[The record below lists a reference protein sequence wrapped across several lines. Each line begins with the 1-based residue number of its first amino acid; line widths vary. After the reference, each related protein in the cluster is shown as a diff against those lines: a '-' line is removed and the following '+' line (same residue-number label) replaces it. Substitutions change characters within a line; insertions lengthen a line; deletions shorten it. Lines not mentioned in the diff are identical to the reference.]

1 MHEVDTIEAYI
12 ADEIWANQLELNT
25 FMPANVIAY
34 DAINQTVDVQPLLNT
49 TYISPPMSVKK
60 PQLLG
65 IPIIFPKSSGN
76 AIHIPLKKG
85 DGVGVIFCQ
94 RSLDEWKTKGDVTS
108 VLDTRLHDFTDA
120 VAIAGLDIRPR
131 QIPEPD
137 KMSVLADNGLYI
149 GKPTGTSGAIA
160 GLSQTEVFQALS
172 KLCDIVSGLTTI
184 TTSAGTADPVT
195 NAVATTGTGVVD
207 TAVQTQLSLIKA
219 VFDEIGGN

>member
-12 ADEIWANQLELNT
+12 EDEIRANQLDLNT
-25 FMPANVIAY
+25 FMPANVLAY
-34 DAINQTVDVQPLLNT
+34 DAVNQTVDVQPVLNS

-76 AIHIPLKKG
+76 TIHIPLKKG
-85 DGVGVIFCQ
+85 DGVGIIFCQ
-94 RSLDEWKTKGDVTS
+94 RSLDDWKLKGDVTS
-108 VLDTRLHDFTDA
+108 VLDNRLHDLTDA

-131 QIPEPD
+131 QIPEPE

-172 KLCDIVSGLTTI
+172 KLCDIVSGLSVI
-184 TTSAGTADPVT
+184 
-195 NAVATTGTGVVD
+195 TTGTLTPPTAVAGTGVLD
-207 TAVQTQLSLIKA
+207 PAVQTQLSLIKA

>member
-12 ADEIWANQLELNT
+12 EDEIRANQLDLNT
-25 FMPANVIAY
+25 FMPANVLAY
-34 DAINQTVDVQPLLNT
+34 DAVNQTVDVQPVLNS

-76 AIHIPLKKG
+76 TIHIPLKKG
-85 DGVGVIFCQ
+85 DGVGIIFCQ
-94 RSLDEWKTKGDVTS
+94 RSLDDWKLKGDVTS
-108 VLDTRLHDFTDA
+108 VLDNRLHDLTDA

-131 QIPEPD
+131 QIPEPE

>member
-34 DAINQTVDVQPLLNT
+34 DATNQTVDVQPVLNT

-85 DGVGVIFCQ
+85 DGVGIIFCQ
-94 RSLDEWKTKGDVTS
+94 RSLDEWKSKGDVTS

-137 KMSVLADNGLYI
+137 KMSVLVDNGLYI
-149 GKPTGTSGAIA
+149 GKPTGTSGALA

-172 KLCDIVSGLTTI
+172 KLCDIVSGLKVI
-184 TTSAGTADPVT
+184 
-195 NAVATTGTGVVD
+195 TTGTLTPP
-207 TAVQTQLSLIKA
+207 TAVAGTGLVNPDDQVQLSLIKA